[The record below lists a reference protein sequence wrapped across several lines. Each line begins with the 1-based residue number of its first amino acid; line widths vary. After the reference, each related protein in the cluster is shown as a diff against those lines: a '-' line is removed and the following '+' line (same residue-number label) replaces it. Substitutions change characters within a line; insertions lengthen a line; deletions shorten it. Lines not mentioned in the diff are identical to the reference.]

1 MKFTNRVL
9 TTGVLV
15 LFGTLFLPG
24 CGESEP
30 DTPGDAVDGLLKDA
44 EKAVDD
50 AKDKAD
56 DAKKKAEKAA
66 EENR

>member
-30 DTPGDAVDGLLKDA
+30 DTPGDAVDDLFKDA
-44 EKAVDD
+44 EEAF
-50 AKDKAD
+50 D
-56 DAKKKAEKAA
+56 DAKKKAEEAA
-66 EENR
+66 EENK